1 MELVSLFVTIGVL
14 IPGMVC
20 ARCVE
25 GVTIRKVPGTL
36 WTVCRIHRP
45 LQLFLGKTSGVLLIW
60 TVCGRT
66 PVQRRVRW

>member
-36 WTVCRIHRP
+36 DSVSHSPPFAIVFR
-45 LQLFLGKTSGVLLIW
+45 QN
-60 TVCGRT
+60 
-66 PVQRRVRW
+66 

>member
-1 MELVSLFVTIGVL
+1 MEFVSLLVTIGVM

-36 WTVCRIHRP
+36 WTACCLHRP
-45 LQLFLGKTSGVLLIW
+45 MQLLRNRFCWLANG
-60 TVCGRT
+60 
-66 PVQRRVRW
+66 